1 MLEFLTAHLPEKFFL
16 DTSAFIKNR
25 KGFTLVEL
33 VVVIAILGILAG
45 LAIPRFMDATTNA
58 RGSRLVA
65 DLRTIESAETIYY
78 AEKGQFATMAELV
91 NNGYLAVEPIPP
103 IGAFKVSETNQ
114 SATIADGVNNYTVT
128 LHNDTTPKTVDI
140 SVTTDKGSIDL
151 KTLMTKNK

>member
-1 MLEFLTAHLPEKFFL
+1 MLEFLTTHLPEKFFL

-65 DLRTIESAETIYY
+65 DLRTIESAESMYY
-78 AEKGQFATMAELV
+78 AEKGQFTDMKGLV
-91 NNGYLAVEPIPP
+91 DNGYLAVEPIPP
-103 IGAFKVSETNQ
+103 IGAFKVAETNRGGNVE
-114 SATIADGVNNYTVT
+114 ATNYTVVPK
-128 LHNDTTPKTVDI
+128 NDTTPKTVTINAGD
-140 SVTTDKGSIDL
+140 GIDL
-151 KTLMTKNK
+151 KTLMTKKTN

>member
-1 MLEFLTAHLPEKFFL
+1 MNN
-16 DTSAFIKNR
+16 FIKNR

-65 DLRTIESAETIYY
+65 DLRTIESAESMYY
-78 AEKGQFATMAELV
+78 AEKGQFATMQELV

-103 IGAFKVSETNQ
+103 IGDFKVAETNQ
-114 SATIADGVNNYTVT
+114 GGKIANTVTAYTVT
-128 LHNDTTPKTVDI
+128 PNNGATPKTVTI
-140 SVTTDKGSIDL
+140 NAGEGFDL
-151 KTLMTKNK
+151 KTLMTKK

>member
-65 DLRTIESAETIYY
+65 DLRTIESAESMYY
-78 AEKGQFATMAELV
+78 AEKGQFTDMKGLV
-91 NNGYLAVEPIPP
+91 DNGYLAVEPIPP
-103 IGAFKVSETNQ
+103 IGAFKVAETNQ
-114 SATIADGVNNYTVT
+114 AGEIEDTVKSYTVAPS
-128 LHNDTTPKTVDI
+128 NDTTPKTVTI
-140 SVTTDKGSIDL
+140 NAGENIDL
-151 KTLMTKNK
+151 KTLMTKKNN